1 MELLK
6 DLKQMV
12 KLSMICEDTYKMIQE
27 DIKDQKF
34 IDEYDVHMY
43 LDDLLY
49 DTMVLSTNYNE
60 LNDEMNVLIN
70 DLHFIITMIEKEEV
84 L

>member
-12 KLSMICEDTYKMIQE
+12 KLSMICEDTYKMIKE

-34 IDEYDVHMY
+34 VDELDVNMY

-60 LNDEMNVLIN
+60 LSDEMSILIE

>member
-1 MELLK
+1 MNILK
-6 DLKQMV
+6 DLKKMSN
-12 KLSMICEDTYKMIQE
+12 LNMICQDTYDMIE
-27 DIKDQKF
+27 DEIKNQNF
-34 IDEYDVHMY
+34 IDEYDIYMY
-43 LDDLLY
+43 FDDLLY

-60 LNDEMNVLIN
+60 LNDEMTILIN

>member
-12 KLSMICEDTYKMIQE
+12 KLSMICEDTYKMIKE

-70 DLHFIITMIEKEEV
+70 DLHFIITTIEKEEV

>member
-12 KLSMICEDTYKMIQE
+12 KLSMICEDTYKMIKE

>member
-12 KLSMICEDTYKMIQE
+12 KLSMICEDTYKMIKE

-70 DLHFIITMIEKEEV
+70 DLHFIIIMIEKEEV

>member
-1 MELLK
+1 
-6 DLKQMV
+6 
-12 KLSMICEDTYKMIQE
+12 
-27 DIKDQKF
+27 
-34 IDEYDVHMY
+34 MY
-43 LDDLLY
+43 FDDLLY

-60 LNDEMNVLIN
+60 LNDEMTILIN

>member
-1 MELLK
+1 MNILK
-6 DLKQMV
+6 DLKKMAN
-12 KLSMICEDTYKMIQE
+12 LNMICQDTYDMIE
-27 DIKDQKF
+27 DEIKNQNF
-34 IDEYDVHMY
+34 IDEYDIYMY
-43 LDDLLY
+43 FDDLLY

-60 LNDEMNVLIN
+60 LNDEMTILIN

>member
-1 MELLK
+1 MNILK
-6 DLKQMV
+6 DLKKMAN
-12 KLSMICEDTYKMIQE
+12 LNMICQDTYDMIE
-27 DIKDQKF
+27 DEIKNQNF
-34 IDEYDVHMY
+34 IDEYDIYMY
-43 LDDLLY
+43 FDDLLY

-60 LNDEMNVLIN
+60 LSDEMTILIN